1 MRRYCIS
8 LVAVT
13 LAMVL
18 LSFLAMWFKPEWYLS
33 VMPFLALY
41 FGVIAGVQHLL
52 VTKAMYRSPKAFVQ
66 IFMGT
71 TVGVLLLHLV
81 VMATWLLTHPAQAKL
96 FTVAFL
102 VGFVVSWVFETVAVL
117 QFIRREKRRRQ
128 Q

>member
-18 LSFLAMWFKPEWYLS
+18 LSFLAMWFKPEWYLP

-52 VTKAMYRSPKAFVQ
+52 VTKAMYHSPKAFVQ
-66 IFMGT
+66 LFMGT
-71 TVGVLLLHLV
+71 TVGVLLLHLI

-102 VGFVVSWVFETVAVL
+102 VGFVVSWVFETLAVL

>member
-18 LSFLAMWFKPEWYLS
+18 LSFLAMWFKPEWYLP

-71 TVGVLLLHLV
+71 TVGVLLLHLI

-102 VGFVVSWVFETVAVL
+102 VGFVVSWVFETIAVL